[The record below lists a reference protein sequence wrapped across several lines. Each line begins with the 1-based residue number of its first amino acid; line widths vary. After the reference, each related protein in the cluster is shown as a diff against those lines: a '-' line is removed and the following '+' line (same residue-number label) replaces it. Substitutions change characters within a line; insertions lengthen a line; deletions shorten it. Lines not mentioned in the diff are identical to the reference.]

1 MDAEKRGLDIL
12 DFFLIA
18 AKLKKI
24 LVILAIT
31 IFIISYILI
40 YFFISPQYDST
51 ALIIP
56 SQQEQFGGISS
67 LLKNVGSLP
76 MGIGNISQN
85 NDIEMYKTII
95 YSSTNLNKVIEK
107 FDLLKDYDLTSKEK
121 AKKILTKNITA
132 DETDENAFLIKV
144 RASAPQ
150 KAAEMTNYLVDQLN
164 ETVINL
170 NVRKARDNRIFL
182 SERYNEIKENLKN
195 AEDSLRYFQK
205 KSGVLEVENQTK
217 ATIEEYSK
225 MESELATKQIELT
238 VLKEIMGENAPQVKN
253 QSIVV
258 REFKKSL
265 ENLQSGKIINPLLM
279 SLNSLPDKAVKY
291 LRYYRDVKIYTS
303 MLEFIIPLYE
313 QAKFDEQKEIP
324 ILQVIDYG
332 VPPEKKSFPS
342 RVLFSFII
350 TISSIL
356 FFLLYIIIKEIL
368 QKSTDPKIAMIKK
381 ELKVF
386 KSKGQK

>member
-12 DFFLIA
+12 DFFLIV
-18 AKLKKI
+18 AKSKKI
-24 LVILAIT
+24 LLILAVT
-31 IFIISYILI
+31 IFIISYIAI
-40 YFFISPQYDST
+40 YLFIPPLYDST

-56 SQQEQFGGISS
+56 SKQEQFGGISS
-67 LLKNVGSLP
+67 LLKNVGNLP

-95 YSSTNLNKVIEK
+95 YSSTNLNKVISQ
-107 FDLLKDYDLTSKEK
+107 FDLLKDYDLTSIEK

-132 DETDENAFLIKV
+132 EETDENAFLIKV
-144 RASAPQ
+144 RASSPQ

-164 ETVINL
+164 ESVINL

-195 AEDSLRYFQK
+195 AEDSLRVFQK

-225 MESELATKQIELT
+225 MESELATKQIELI

-253 QSIVV
+253 QSIAV

-265 ENLQSGKIINPLLM
+265 ENLQSGKKNNPLLM

-291 LRYYRDVKIYTS
+291 LRYYRDVKIFTS

-324 ILQVIDYG
+324 ILQVIDDG
-332 VPPEKKSFPS
+332 VPPEKKSYPS
-342 RVLFSFII
+342 RVLFSIII
-350 TISSIL
+350 TISLIL
-356 FFLLYIIIKEIL
+356 FSLLFIIIKEIL

-381 ELKVF
+381 ELKIF
-386 KSKGQK
+386 KSKE

>member
-18 AKLKKI
+18 AKSKKKLLI
-24 LVILAIT
+24 LTFTIL
-31 IFIISYILI
+31 IISYIAI
-40 YFFISPQYDST
+40 YFFIPPQYDST

-67 LLKNVGSLP
+67 LLKNVGNLP

-107 FDLLKDYDLTSKEK
+107 FDLLKDYELTSKEK

-144 RASAPQ
+144 RASSPQ
-150 KAAEMTNYLVDQLN
+150 MAAEITNYLVDQLN
-164 ETVINL
+164 ESVINL

-182 SERYNEIKENLKN
+182 GERYNEIKENLKN
-195 AEDSLRYFQK
+195 AEDSLRLFQK
-205 KSGVLEVENQTK
+205 RSGILEVENQTK

-225 MESELATKQIELT
+225 LESELATKQIELS
-238 VLKEIMGENAPQVKN
+238 VLKEIMGEDAPQVKN
-253 QSIVV
+253 QSIAV

-279 SLNSLPDKAVKY
+279 SL
-291 LRYYRDVKIYTS
+291 T
-303 MLEFIIPLYE
+303 
-313 QAKFDEQKEIP
+313 
-324 ILQVIDYG
+324 
-332 VPPEKKSFPS
+332 
-342 RVLFSFII
+342 
-350 TISSIL
+350 
-356 FFLLYIIIKEIL
+356 FF
-368 QKSTDPKIAMIKK
+368 A
-381 ELKVF
+381 
-386 KSKGQK
+386 G

>member
-1 MDAEKRGLDIL
+1 MDVEKRGLDIL
-12 DFFLIA
+12 DFFLIV
-18 AKLKKI
+18 AKAKKV
-24 LVILAIT
+24 LLILAFT
-31 IFIISYILI
+31 IFIISYITI
-40 YFFISPQYDST
+40 YFFIPPQYDST

-67 LLKNVGSLP
+67 LLKNVGNLP

-95 YSSTNLNKVIEK
+95 YSSTNLNKVIKK
-107 FDLLKDYDLTSKEK
+107 FDLLKDYDLTSIEK
-121 AKKILTKNITA
+121 ARKILTKNITA
-132 DETDENAFLIKV
+132 DETDENAFFIKV
-144 RASAPQ
+144 RTNSPQ
-150 KAAEMTNYLVDQLN
+150 KAAEMTNYLVEQLN
-164 ETVINL
+164 ESVINL

-182 SERYNEIKENLKN
+182 SERYSEIKENLKN
-195 AEDSLRYFQK
+195 AEDSLRFFQK

-225 MESELATKQIELT
+225 MESDLATKQIELT
-238 VLKEIMGENAPQVKN
+238 VLKEIMGEDAPQVKN
-253 QSIVV
+253 QSIAV

-265 ENLQSGKIINPLLM
+265 EDLQSGKENNPLLI

-303 MLEFIIPLYE
+303 MLEYIIPLYE

-324 ILQVIDYG
+324 ILQVIDFG
-332 VPPEKKSFPS
+332 VPPENKSYPS
-342 RVLFSFII
+342 RALFSFII

-356 FFLLYIIIKEIL
+356 FFLLFIIIKEIL
-368 QKSTDPKIAMIKK
+368 HKSNDPKIALIKNEFK
-381 ELKVF
+381 FF
-386 KSKGQK
+386 KSK

>member
-12 DFFLIA
+12 DFFLIV
-18 AKLKKI
+18 AKAKKI
-24 LVILAIT
+24 LLILVST
-31 IFIISYILI
+31 VFIISYIAI
-40 YFFISPQYDST
+40 YLFIPSQYDST

-67 LLKNVGSLP
+67 LLKNVGNLP

-95 YSSTNLNKVIEK
+95 YSSTNLNKVIKK
-107 FDLLKDYDLTSKEK
+107 FDLLKDYDLTSIEK

-144 RASAPQ
+144 RASSPQ

-164 ETVINL
+164 ESVINL

-182 SERYNEIKENLKN
+182 GERYNEIKDNLKN
-195 AEDSLRYFQK
+195 AEDSLRFFQE
-205 KSGVLEVENQTK
+205 KSGILEVENQTK

-225 MESELATKQIELT
+225 MESELATKQIELS
-238 VLKEIMGENAPQVKN
+238 VLKEIMGEDAPQVKN
-253 QSIVV
+253 QTIAV

-265 ENLQSGKIINPLLM
+265 ENLQSGKKNNPLLI

-291 LRYYRDVKIYTS
+291 LRYYRDVKIYSS

-332 VPPEKKSFPS
+332 VPPEKKSYPS

-356 FFLLYIIIKEIL
+356 FFVLYNIIKEIL
-368 QKSTDPKIAMIKK
+368 QKSTDAKIDLIKK
-381 ELKVF
+381 ELKIF
-386 KSKGQK
+386 KSKEQK

>member
-40 YFFISPQYDST
+40 YFFIPPQYDST